1 MYQIENM
8 NVDVTNTFDEDVDFT
23 ISLTD
28 LIPKYDLNKSTKI
41 TDEDITK
48 KKKNKGKYEM
58 YKCGIETKTNPTV
71 PNAFWIKQTNIKLKR
86 GQTKTIQVQFLP
98 FENRVFKNYL
108 VFSDSNVG
116 EFQYELSG
124 RGLIPDL

>member
-1 MYQIENM
+1 MFLIENM

-28 LIPKYDLNKSTKI
+28 LIPKQDLNKSVK
-41 TDEDITK
+41 DEDGK
-48 KKKNKGKYEM
+48 KKKNKDKYELQ
-58 YKCGIETKTNPTV
+58 KCGIDNKSNPTV

-98 FENRVFKNYL
+98 FENRIFKN
-108 VFSDSNVG
+108 
-116 EFQYELSG
+116 
-124 RGLIPDL
+124 